1 MRARMQAIAEIAQRL
16 PERPRVAAIEWLS
29 PPMAAG
35 NWIPELLEMAGAVNL
50 FGEKGRHS
58 AWISWEEVEA
68 ADPDA
73 LLIFPCGFAL
83 SRVRPEIFASASERS
98 GFRRLRPLREGRVI
112 LCDGQ
117 HYFNRPGPRLLETL
131 EILAEALHPGTFQ
144 FGHECSGWE
153 RLPLLP
159 HD

>member
-1 MRARMQAIAEIAQRL
+1 M
-16 PERPRVAAIEWLS
+16 
-29 PPMAAG
+29 
-35 NWIPELLEMAGAVNL
+35 
-50 FGEKGRHS
+50 
-58 AWISWEEVEA
+58 
-68 ADPDA
+68 
-73 LLIFPCGFAL
+73 
-83 SRVRPEIFASASERS
+83 RPEIFASASERW
-98 GFRRLRPLREGRVI
+98 GFRRLRPVREGRVI

-153 RLPLLP
+153 RLPLFP